1 VTLDACIRNLV
12 SWTSCSIAQAVECVT
27 SHPAKLLG
35 ITDQKGFL
43 KPGLDADLAIVDDEG
58 NLFQTWKFGEKVFDV
73 EEVLEEEEAVVEEDL
88 LTVPAQPAQKA
99 KRPSLAHIGQFKEAI
114 SYGERFAS
122 PDSPIARVTSPGV
135 KVF

>member
-1 VTLDACIRNLV
+1 MTLDACIRNLIT
-12 SWTSCSIAQAVECVT
+12 WTSCSIAQAVECVT
-27 SHPAKLLG
+27 AHPATLLG
-35 ITDQKGFL
+35 ITDKKGFL

-73 EEVLEEEEAVVEEDL
+73 EEEEAAVEDEEL
-88 LTVPAQPAQKA
+88 LTVPTEPVSKA

-114 SYGERFAS
+114 SYGERFAT
-122 PDSPIARVTSPGV
+122 PDTPIARVTSPGV